1 MSFTNR
7 IKTLLGL
14 RRQRRRAEP
23 TAFMAF
29 LEGSRIVTA
38 LIFFTTIAAIV
49 AISSAGLNTAH
60 LPVLQGQVATVRINA
75 ALAFSYESALRTA
88 AAQAQVL
95 ERVPPVYR
103 LDTAEL
109 EKFSA
114 ALRELHTAA
123 LEIDEHPAPLPLAHD
138 EDATDEADIEDSA
151 PTENGETV
159 ESSDPLASAFAS
171 FRAAGPYRANLEDF
185 KILLTQVPDPTTRN
199 ALIEVGLEILA
210 QIYADGVHDSSLISG
225 TAAAELPLIQ
235 VAGAGSGGNSSV
247 EAASAIAPRR
257 IQSQE
262 EALAYLRLNLSGEDV
277 PRSAQLALFRLLR
290 HGVSPN
296 LVFDR
301 EATAARQRALLANLK
316 PVVIEVARGETIVEP
331 DTRVSPEQYEM
342 LMAHR
347 QALRTSGTGEL
358 DERMQLF
365 GRVLLV
371 LAMVLASV
379 FYVRLE
385 DRETFQSNGRLG
397 LLALVVILNIALV
410 RLVFSLAEMDFFAAN
425 SDWASTLPYIA
436 PSAFAPLIL
445 AILIDAGSAI
455 FMALFISI
463 FTGLIYGNRLDLLV
477 VTFLASTVAIFSCQD
492 VRRRSRVVRAAGFG
506 GLAIALF
513 ALLVGFAEQL
523 PAATLLKQFG
533 VGLASGVTTGILVV
547 GLLPIFETLF
557 KRTTNITLLELT
569 DYNHPLLRKMQI
581 EAPGTYHH
589 SLMVAQ
595 LSETAAT
602 AIGANG
608 LLARVCAL
616 YHDIGK
622 TVMPEYFIEN
632 QRGGENPHDEN
643 NPSLSA
649 LIIKSHVKEGV
660 DIARKHHLPRPII
673 DVIREHHGTSLIRY
687 FYHRERQRTQGS
699 SNGTATTPPLPGIA
713 PAEVSESTYRYDGP
727 LPRSKE
733 SAIISLA
740 DGIEAASRSLRQI
753 SPQHINELIDSV
765 ITERVET
772 NQLDESSLTFS
783 ELSTVKESFSHTM
796 INMLHSRIEY
806 PKTNNG
812 KK

>member
-29 LEGSRIVTA
+29 LEGSRLVTA
-38 LIFFTTIAAIV
+38 LIFFTTVAAIV

-60 LPVLQGQVATVRINA
+60 LPVLQGQVATVRIAA
-75 ALAFSYESALRTA
+75 ALPFTYESALRTA
-88 AAQAQVL
+88 SAQAQVL

-109 EKFSA
+109 QKFSA
-114 ALRELHTAA
+114 ALRKLHARSLELDTPPPA
-123 LEIDEHPAPLPLAHD
+123 LSHAQPEPSLDEPSS
-138 EDATDEADIEDSA
+138 EIED
-151 PTENGETV
+151 PPDERV
-159 ESSDPLASAFAS
+159 EDSELARAFAA
-171 FRAAGPYRANLEDF
+171 FATAGPYRASFDDF
-185 KILLTQVPDPTTRN
+185 QILLSQVPDPTTRG
-199 ALIEVGLEILA
+199 ALIEAGLEILA
-210 QIYADGVHDSSLISG
+210 QIYADGVHDSSLIPG
-225 TAAAELPLIQ
+225 NTLGEQLPLIQ
-235 VAGAGSGGNSSV
+235 VASSGIGSGGETTAV
-247 EAASAIAPRR
+247 APRR

-262 EALAYLRLNLSGEDV
+262 DALSYLRLNLSGEDV
-277 PRSAQLALFRLLR
+277 PRAAQVALFRLLR

-301 EATAARQRALLANLK
+301 EATAARQRAILANLK
-316 PVVIEVARGETIVEP
+316 PVQIEVARGETIIEP

-347 QALRTSGTGEL
+347 QALRASGTGEL
-358 DERMQLF
+358 DDRMQLF

-513 ALLVGFAEQL
+513 ALLVGFSEQL

-533 VGLASGVTTGILVV
+533 VGLASGVSTGILVV

-649 LIIKSHVKEGV
+649 LIIKSHVKEGI

-687 FYHRERQRTQGS
+687 FYHRERERTQGN
-699 SNGTATTPPLPGIA
+699 SNGTANTPPLPGIA

-740 DGIEAASRSLRQI
+740 DGIEAASRSLRQL

-765 ITERVET
+765 ISERVET

-783 ELSTVKESFSHTM
+783 ELSTVKDSFSHTM

-806 PKTNNG
+806 PKTNDG

>member
-29 LEGSRIVTA
+29 LEGSRLVTA

-60 LPVLQGQVATVRINA
+60 LPVLQGQVATVRIA
-75 ALAFSYESALRTA
+75 ASLPFSYESALRTA

-103 LDTAEL
+103 LDTTEL
-109 EKFSA
+109 KKFDA
-114 ALRELHTAA
+114 ALRTLNERA
-123 LEIDEHPAPLPLAHD
+123 LELDTLSIELDP
-138 EDATDEADIEDSA
+138 EADGELPEQPDS
-151 PTENGETV
+151 PET
-159 ESSDPLASAFAS
+159 SDDLNELVHAFDA
-171 FRAAGPYRANLEDF
+171 FKAAGPYRASLEDF
-185 KILLTQVPDPTTRN
+185 KVLLAQVPDPTTRN
-199 ALIEVGLEILA
+199 ALIEAGLEILA
-210 QIYADGVHDSSLISG
+210 QIYADGVHDSSLAPGVASG
-225 TAAAELPLIQ
+225 ELPLIQ
-235 VAGAGSGGNSSV
+235 VASPGSNGG
-247 EAASAIAPRR
+247 EPSAVAPRR

-262 EALAYLRLNLSGEDV
+262 EALSYLRLNLSGEDV
-277 PRSAQLALFRLLR
+277 PRAAQVALFRLLR
-290 HGVSPN
+290 HGVAPN

-301 EATAARQRALLANLK
+301 EATAARQRAILANLK
-316 PVVIEVARGETIVEP
+316 PVKIEVGRGETIVEP

-347 QALRTSGTGEL
+347 QALRESGAGEI
-358 DERMQLF
+358 DDRMQLF

-513 ALLVGFAEQL
+513 ALLVGFSEQL

-533 VGLASGVTTGILVV
+533 VGLASGVSTGILVV

-595 LSETAAT
+595 LSETAST

-649 LIIKSHVKEGV
+649 LIIKSHVKEGI

-687 FYHRERQRTQGS
+687 FYHRERERTQGS
-699 SNGTATTPPLPGIA
+699 SNASSTTPPLPGIA
-713 PAEVSESTYRYDGP
+713 PAEVAESTYRYDGP
-727 LPRSKE
+727 LPRTKE

-753 SPQHINELIDSV
+753 SPQHINELIDSI

-806 PKTNNG
+806 PKTNDG
-812 KK
+812 KKG